1 MTVVTSWQ
9 GAFLGR
15 TSVKSLSLVVL
26 FVCVSGAFGQTN
38 SSFYVSTTGADSNP
52 GTQTAPWR
60 TVQHAADTVRAG
72 STVNVRGGVY
82 EEVVSIKASGNATD
96 GFITFRSYPGETA
109 VLEAEHFAPIGRSAV
124 LTIQNKSYIRIEGF
138 EIRNFRTAEHQLA
151 PLGIS
156 VMGAGSHIELLKNNV
171 HHIEQNFNGRDAPG
185 RGGNGF
191 GIAVY
196 GTDAKI
202 PISELVVDGNEVH
215 HLKTGSSESLVVNGN
230 VTNFRITHN
239 VVHDNNNIGIDV
251 IGFERTAPDPAVDQA
266 RDGVVSGNLVYN
278 ITSRG
283 NPAYRN
289 DESSDGIYVDGGARI
304 LIEQNVIHDVDFGI
318 ELASEH
324 RDRATSYVTA
334 RNNLIYHCHTAGVS
348 IGGYAPERGRTDH
361 CTVVNNTLY
370 DDDTSGTGSGEF
382 QMQWN
387 MADNIFANNIVY
399 AGARCLI
406 TLNRSKVEKKQAPA
420 TIDHNL
426 YYCASGAKASTWIES
441 PATVTG
447 FDKYVES
454 TGNDRHSR
462 FLDPHFVDAAMKN
475 FHLGSDSPA
484 LAAGTNDGVPVGE
497 LDLEGSPRVTSGKV
511 DIGCYQR
518 QRE

>member
-1 MTVVTSWQ
+1 MV
-9 GAFLGR
+9 FLGVM
-15 TSVKSLSLVVL
+15 SMKSSILLM
-26 FVCVSGAFGQTN
+26 FFACISGAFGQSN
-38 SSFYVSTTGADSNP
+38 SSFYVSTTGDDSNP

-82 EEVVSIKASGNATD
+82 EELVTIKTSGNATD
-96 GFITFRSYPGETA
+96 GFITFKSYPGETA
-109 VLEAEHFAPIGRSAV
+109 VLDAEHITPSGRSAI
-124 LTIQNKSYIRIEGF
+124 LTIQNKSYVRIEGF
-138 EIRNFRTAEHQLA
+138 EIRNFRTAEHRLT

-156 VMGAGSHIELLKNNV
+156 VIGAGSHIELLKNNV
-171 HHIEQNFNGRDAPG
+171 HHIEQAFNGRDGPG
-185 RGGNGF
+185 HGANGF

-196 GTDAKI
+196 GTDAKT
-202 PISELVVDGNEVH
+202 PISELVIDGNEVH

-251 IGFERTAPDPAVDQA
+251 IGFERTAPDPAIDQA

-283 NPAYRN
+283 NPAYR
-289 DESSDGIYVDGGARI
+289 DEENSDGIYVDGGTRI
-304 LIEQNVIHDVDFGI
+304 LIEQNVMHDVDFGI

-324 RDRATSYVTA
+324 KDRATSYITA

-348 IGGYAPERGRTDH
+348 IGGYAPERGHTDH
-361 CTVVNNTLY
+361 STVVNNTLY
-370 DDDTSGTGSGEF
+370 NNDTSGTGSGEF

-399 AGARCLI
+399 AGPHCLI
-406 TLNRSKVEKKQAPA
+406 TLNRSQVEKQKPPVA
-420 TIDHNL
+420 IDHNL
-426 YYCASGAKASTWIES
+426 YYCASGAKASTWAGAS
-441 PATVTG
+441 ATVAG

-462 FLDPHFVDAAMKN
+462 FLDPHFVDAAAHD
-475 FHLGSDSPA
+475 FHLRSDFPA
-484 LAAGTNDGVPVGE
+484 SAAGTTDGVPVGE

-511 DIGCYQR
+511 DTGCYQR
-518 QRE
+518 K

>member
-1 MTVVTSWQ
+1 MK
-9 GAFLGR
+9 F
-15 TSVKSLSLVVL
+15 LSLVVL
-26 FVCVSGAFGQTN
+26 FVCVSGAFGQ
-38 SSFYVSTTGADSNP
+38 SHPSFYVSTTGVDSNP

-60 TVQHAADTVRAG
+60 TIQHAADTVRAG

-82 EEVVSIKASGNATD
+82 EELVSIKASGNATD

-109 VLEAEHFAPIGRSAV
+109 VLDAEHFAPDGRSAIW
-124 LTIQNKSYIRIEGF
+124 TIHNKSYVRIEGF
-138 EIRNFRTAEHQLA
+138 EVRNYRTAEHRLV

-171 HHIEQNFNGRDAPG
+171 HHIEQTFNGRDTPG
-185 RGGNGF
+185 HGANGF

-196 GTDAKI
+196 GTDAKT
-202 PISELVVDGNEVH
+202 PISELVLDGNEVH

-266 RDGVVSGNLVYN
+266 RDGVVSGNLVYS

-283 NPAYRN
+283 NPAYGN
-289 DESSDGIYVDGGARI
+289 EQNSDGIYVDGGTRI
-304 LIEQNVIHDVDFGI
+304 LIEQNVMHDVDFGI

-324 RDRATSYVTA
+324 KDRSTSYITA

-348 IGGYAPERGRTDH
+348 IGGYAPERGHTDH
-361 CTVVNNTLY
+361 STVVNNTFY
-370 DDDTSGTGSGEF
+370 ENDTSRTGSGEF

-387 MADNIFANNIVY
+387 MADNVFANNVVY
-399 AGARCLI
+399 AGADCLI
-406 TLNRSKVEKKQAPA
+406 AVNKSQVEKQQPPV

-426 YYCASGAKASTWIES
+426 YYCASGSNGSKWEQF
-441 PATVTG
+441 PARVTG
-447 FDKYVES
+447 FDNYVRL

-462 FLDPHFVDAAMKN
+462 FLDPHFVDAAAN
-475 FHLGSDSPA
+475 DFHLRSDSPA
-484 LAAGTNDGVPVGE
+484 IAAGTTDGVPVGE
-497 LDLEGSPRVTSGKV
+497 LDLEGSPRVRSGKI

-518 QRE
+518 K

>member
-1 MTVVTSWQ
+1 
-9 GAFLGR
+9 
-15 TSVKSLSLVVL
+15 VKVLSLVVL
-26 FVCVSGAFGQTN
+26 FACIPAAFGQAN
-38 SSFYVSTTGADSNP
+38 SSFYVSTTGNDSNP

-60 TVQHAADTVRAG
+60 TVQHAADTARAG

-82 EEVVSIKASGNATD
+82 EELVTIKTSGNATD
-96 GFITFRSYPGETA
+96 GYVTFRSNPGETA
-109 VLEAEHFAPIGRSAV
+109 ILDAEHITPTARSAI
-124 LTIQNKSYIRIEGF
+124 LTIHDKSYVRIEGF
-138 EIRNFRTAEHQLA
+138 EIRNFRTAEHRLT

-171 HHIEQNFNGRDAPG
+171 HHIEQTFDGRDGPG
-185 RGGNGF
+185 HGANGF

-196 GTDAKI
+196 GTDAKT
-202 PISELVVDGNEVH
+202 PISELVIDGNEVH

-283 NPAYRN
+283 NPAYGN
-289 DESSDGIYVDGGARI
+289 DQNSDGIYVDGGSRI

-324 RDRATSYVTA
+324 KDRATGYVIA
-334 RNNLIYHCHTAGVS
+334 RNNLIYYCHTAGVS
-348 IGGYAPERGRTDH
+348 IGGYAPERGHTEH

-370 DDDTSGTGSGEF
+370 ENDRSGTGSGEF

-387 MADNIFANNIVY
+387 MTDNIFANNIVY
-399 AGARCLI
+399 AGPRCLM
-406 TLNRSKVEKKQAPA
+406 TTSKSQVEKSHPPV

-426 YYCASGAKASTWIES
+426 YYCPSGSKASTWEES
-441 PATVTG
+441 SAHLTG
-447 FDKYVES
+447 FEKYVQATE
-454 TGNDRHSR
+454 NDRHSR
-462 FLDPHFVDAAMKN
+462 FLDPHFVDAAAN
-475 FHLGSDSPA
+475 DFHLRSDSPA
-484 LAAGTNDGVPVGE
+484 IAAGTTDGASVGE
-497 LDLEGSPRVTSGKV
+497 LDLEGSPRVKSGNI
-511 DIGCYQR
+511 DIGCYQSK
-518 QRE
+518 

>member
-1 MTVVTSWQ
+1 
-9 GAFLGR
+9 
-15 TSVKSLSLVVL
+15 
-26 FVCVSGAFGQTN
+26 
-38 SSFYVSTTGADSNP
+38 VSTTGADSNP

-82 EEVVSIKASGNATD
+82 EELVSIKASGNATD
-96 GFITFRSYPGETA
+96 GYITFRSYPGETA
-109 VLEAEHFAPIGRSAV
+109 VLDAEHFAPDGRSGI
-124 LTIQNKSYIRIEGF
+124 LTIHDKSYVRIEGF
-138 EIRNFRTAEHQLA
+138 EIRNFRTAEHRLT

-156 VMGAGSHIELLKNNV
+156 VMGAGSHLELLKNNV

-202 PISELVVDGNEVH
+202 PISELVIDGNEVH

-230 VTNFRITHN
+230 VTTFHITHN
-239 VVHDNNNIGIDV
+239 VVHDNNNIGIDI

-283 NPAYRN
+283 NPAYGN
-289 DESSDGIYVDGGARI
+289 DENSDGIYVDGGTRI

-324 RDRATSYVTA
+324 QNRATSYVIA

-348 IGGYAPERGRTDH
+348 IGGYAPERGRTEH
-361 CTVVNNTLY
+361 CTVVNNTLH
-370 DDDTSGTGSGEF
+370 DNDTSGTGSGEF

-387 MADNIFANNIVY
+387 MANNIFENNIVH
-399 AGARCLI
+399 AGPSCLI
-406 TLNRSKVEKKQAPA
+406 TVNKSQFETNQPPV

-426 YYCASGAKASTWIES
+426 YYCASGAKASAWKEFS
-441 PATVTG
+441 ATVTG
-447 FDKYVES
+447 FDRDVQS
-454 TGNDRHSR
+454 TGNDRNSR
-462 FLDPHFVDAAMKN
+462 FLDPHFVDAAAKD
-475 FHLGSDSPA
+475 FHLQSDSPA
-484 LAAGTNDGVPVGE
+484 LAAGTTDGVPVGE

-511 DIGCYQR
+511 DVGCYQS